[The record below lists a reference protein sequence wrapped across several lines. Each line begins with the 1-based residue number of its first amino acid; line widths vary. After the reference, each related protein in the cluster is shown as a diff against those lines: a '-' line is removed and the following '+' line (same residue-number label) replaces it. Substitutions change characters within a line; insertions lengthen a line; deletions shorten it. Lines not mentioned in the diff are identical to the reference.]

1 MDASNVSQYS
11 QKHEED
17 LKRLKNFRL
26 LDDDFCTKVFEDIEC
41 VELLLR
47 IILKKDNLKV
57 TEVHSQYNMKNLH
70 GRSARLDIYAVDD
83 TDAVLNVEVQR
94 SDRGAVPK
102 RARYHSSLI
111 DANVTEPGDKYEKLP
126 ESYVIFIT
134 EHDIMGAGLPLY
146 HINRFVEETGNNF
159 GDDSHIIYVNSQ
171 IQDGTALGRLM
182 HDFSCTDPSD
192 MNYKILA
199 DRVRFFKSDKEGV
212 LTMCQMLEEMRN
224 ETALETTKEFALR
237 LIIRGKDTLEEIA
250 EITLKRDKE
259 NIMTDSKK
267 EKPCPFKLGTSPIS
281 VCAPYP
287 LPLPSDAQAS
297 RSAWQS
303 LPVSAEV
310 LPIRTLCPSSFCS
323 YFYSRQ

>member
-1 MDASNVSQYS
+1 MDASNRFPYN

-57 TEVHSQYNMKNLH
+57 TEVHSQYNMKNLQ
-70 GRSARLDIYAVDD
+70 GRSARLDIFATDD
-83 TDAVLNVEVQR
+83 TEAALNVEVQR
-94 SDRGAVPK
+94 SDQGANPR

-111 DANVTEPGDKYEKLP
+111 DANITEPGDKYEKLP

-134 EHDIMGAGLPLY
+134 ENDVMGAGLPIY
-146 HINRFVEETGNNF
+146 HINRSVEETGNCF

-171 IQDGTALGRLM
+171 IQDETALGRLM

-199 DRVRFFKSDKEGV
+199 DRVRFSKATRKE
-212 LTMCQMLEEMRN
+212 C
-224 ETALETTKEFALR
+224 
-237 LIIRGKDTLEEIA
+237 
-250 EITLKRDKE
+250 
-259 NIMTDSKK
+259 
-267 EKPCPFKLGTSPIS
+267 
-281 VCAPYP
+281 
-287 LPLPSDAQAS
+287 
-297 RSAWQS
+297 
-303 LPVSAEV
+303 
-310 LPIRTLCPSSFCS
+310 
-323 YFYSRQ
+323 

>member
-1 MDASNVSQYS
+1 M
-11 QKHEED
+11 
-17 LKRLKNFRL
+17 
-26 LDDDFCTKVFEDIEC
+26 DDDFCTKVFEDIEC

-57 TEVHSQYNMKNLH
+57 TEVHSQYNMKNLQ

-102 RARYHSSLI
+102 RARYYSSLI

-134 EHDIMGAGLPLY
+134 EHDIMRAGLPLY
-146 HINRFVEETGNNF
+146 HINRFVEETGNDF

-171 IQDGTALGRLM
+171 IQDETNLGRLM

-199 DRVRFFKSDKEGV
+199 DRVRYFKSEKEGV
-212 LTMCQMLEEMRN
+212 LIMCRMLEEMRN

-250 EITLKRDKE
+250 EITK
-259 NIMTDSKK
+259 
-267 EKPCPFKLGTSPIS
+267 
-281 VCAPYP
+281 
-287 LPLPSDAQAS
+287 LPL
-297 RSAWQS
+297 
-303 LPVSAEV
+303 AEINH
-310 LPIRTLCPSSFCS
+310 LKETQQI
-323 YFYSRQ
+323 

>member
-1 MDASNVSQYS
+1 MKNVFCQKMPAIPNLNLERTGNTMDVSNRFPYNR
-11 QKHEED
+11 KHEED

-57 TEVHSQYNMKNLH
+57 TEVHSQYNMKNLQ
-70 GRSARLDIYAVDD
+70 GRSARLDIFATDD
-83 TDAVLNVEVQR
+83 TEAALNVEVQR
-94 SDRGAVPK
+94 SDQGANPR

-111 DANVTEPGDKYEKLP
+111 DANITEPGDKYEKLP

-134 EHDIMGAGLPLY
+134 ENDVMGAGLPLY
-146 HINRFVEETGNNF
+146 HINRSVEETGNGF

-171 IQDGTALGRLM
+171 IQDETALGRLM

-192 MNYKILA
+192 MNYNILA
-199 DRVRFFKSDKEGV
+199 DRVRFFKSDEEGV

-250 EITLKRDKE
+250 EITD
-259 NIMTDSKK
+259 
-267 EKPCPFKLGTSPIS
+267 
-281 VCAPYP
+281 
-287 LPLPSDAQAS
+287 LPL
-297 RSAWQS
+297 
-303 LPVSAEV
+303 AE
-310 LPIRTLCPSSFCS
+310 LNHLKETRKI
-323 YFYSRQ
+323 